1 MEKLINFFSNI
12 LLKAFNVRLNVSC
25 MTLYG
30 EPDCPEEILK

>member
-1 MEKLINFFSNI
+1 MQKFINLFSAI

-25 MTLYG
+25 MSFYG